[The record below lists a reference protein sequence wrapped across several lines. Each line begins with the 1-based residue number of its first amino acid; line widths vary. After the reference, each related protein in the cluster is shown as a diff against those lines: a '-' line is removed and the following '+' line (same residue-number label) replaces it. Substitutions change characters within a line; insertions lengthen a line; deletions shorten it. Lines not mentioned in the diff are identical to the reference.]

1 MSGNGN
7 GMNNKKVIILVA
19 SLLCFGL
26 LATVILVPA
35 SLGYVDYY
43 EYALDQS
50 KVTRSVDTENVY
62 GPGRYLIGL
71 THSFIKYQRDAHFE
85 VLKDL
90 SVFSAGSSDESIGLE
105 FKVDVGFTFLLVEDE
120 IGELHKE
127 LSQNYRSIIISR
139 AKDAIKNEAV
149 SVTFTQYFQAR
160 KEVERRFQSAI
171 QKRWAQPP
179 SLHCTLDQFHLGRI
193 QIPPSVAIKQLE
205 AQIQNERNGKEAF
218 TQQAELEREQTAV
231 EVNSINLETQKV
243 LRTATA
249 EANLLRSK
257 AKSQADRVR
266 ALANING
273 TSLLLEAA
281 NIDNEDHL
289 SAFSYIRTLKNR
301 KTIDSFS
308 VSYLSPENVVRTEV
322 VA

>member
-1 MSGNGN
+1 MVD
-7 GMNNKKVIILVA
+7 NKKIVILVS
-19 SLLCFGL
+19 SLVCFGL
-26 LATVILVPA
+26 VAIAILVPA

-50 KVTRSVDTENVY
+50 KITRAVDTESVY
-62 GPGRYLIGL
+62 GPGRYFIGL
-71 THSFIKYQRDAHFE
+71 THSFLKYQRDAHFE
-85 VLKDL
+85 VLKGL
-90 SVFSAGSSDESIGLE
+90 SVFSAGNSDESIGLE
-105 FKVDVGFTFLLVEDE
+105 FKVDVGFTFLLIEDE

-127 LSQNYRSIIISR
+127 LSKNYRSIIISR

-149 SVTFTQYFQAR
+149 SVTFTQYFQDR
-160 KEVERRFQSAI
+160 KVVEKRFQDAI

-218 TQQAELEREQTAV
+218 TQQAEVEREQTAV
-231 EVNSINLETQKV
+231 EVNSINLETEKV
-243 LRTATA
+243 LRTARA

-257 AKSQADRVR
+257 ARSEADRTR

-273 TSLLLEAA
+273 TQALLEAA
-281 NIDNEDHL
+281 SITNEDHL
-289 SAFSYIRTLKNR
+289 SAFGYIRMLKNR
-301 KTIDSFS
+301 KNISSFR
-308 VSYLSPENVVRTEV
+308 VSYLSPENVVRTSA

>member
-1 MSGNGN
+1 
-7 GMNNKKVIILVA
+7 
-19 SLLCFGL
+19 
-26 LATVILVPA
+26 
-35 SLGYVDYY
+35 
-43 EYALDQS
+43 
-50 KVTRSVDTENVY
+50 
-62 GPGRYLIGL
+62 
-71 THSFIKYQRDAHFE
+71 
-85 VLKDL
+85 LKDL